1 MRWWVFSKFYNLA
14 AVEYSAVLLIF
25 MRSGVK
31 LAVMALESFLQGYS
45 YIVQSLNKNYKN
57 FGMIYFK

>member
-1 MRWWVFSKFYNLA
+1 MRRWVFSKFYNLA

-31 LAVMALESFLQGYS
+31 FSVMVLESFLQVYS
-45 YIVQSLNKNYKN
+45 YIVQSSNKNYKN
-57 FGMIYFK
+57 FGKIYFR